1 MTSEHER
8 LEARLCEHLGRKHC
22 IVAGRG
28 ATAIYLALRALPVRR
43 GKIVLPSTL
52 CPGPANATLYAGFEP
67 IFCDISLGDFSMDS
81 ASLQRVLAMH
91 DDIVAIMPVHMN
103 GQAAPLAEITALAR
117 QRGIP
122 VIEDAAQALGGSYRG
137 TKLGALGDVSILSFG
152 HTKTLDVGWGGA
164 ALTDDDTLAARMR
177 EELRALPPCPANIGD
192 LYAEYRQVYYALK
205 PLTDLNPQ
213 LNALFVPLPELYR
226 AMHLFTLAEE
236 KVDSILTAFEALD
249 ARVTARRENARAYR
263 QHLQH
268 ADLQHPTLDEHDAP
282 WRYSFLVRSDRQKEI
297 TNALRA
303 ERIDVSNWY
312 PPLHPCYASG
322 RAQDPAL
329 FPNADFFGRH
339 VINLWVD
346 PGTPAEKIRHT
357 SERIIKILESS
368 NGQV

>member
-1 MTSEHER
+1 MTSAHER
-8 LEARLCEHLGRKHC
+8 LEARLCAYLGRKHC
-22 IVAGRG
+22 IVVGRG

-43 GKIVLPSTL
+43 GKVVLPSIL
-52 CPGPANATLYAGFEP
+52 CPSPANVTLYTGFEP
-67 IFCDISLGDFSMDS
+67 IFCDISLADFSMDP
-81 ASLQRVLAMH
+81 ASLQQVLSMH

-103 GQAAPLAEITALAR
+103 GQAAPMAEITALAR

-122 VIEDAAQALGGSYRG
+122 LIEDAAQALGGSYRG
-137 TKLGALGDVSILSFG
+137 RKLGALGDISILSFG

-213 LNALFVPLPELYR
+213 LNALFVPLPEIYR
-226 AMHLFTLAEE
+226 AMHLFKLAED
-236 KVDSILTAFEALD
+236 KVDPILTAFGDLE
-249 ARVTARRENARAYR
+249 ARVAARRENARAYR

-268 ADLQHPTLDEHDAP
+268 ADLQHPTLDAHDAP

-297 TNALRA
+297 TSALRE
-303 ERIDVSNWY
+303 ERLDVSNWY
-312 PPLHPCYASG
+312 PPLHPWYASG

-329 FPNADFFGRH
+329 FPNAGFFGRH

-357 SERIIKILESS
+357 SERILQILDSRR
-368 NGQV
+368 

>member
-8 LEARLCEHLGRKHC
+8 LEARLCDLLGRKHC

-28 ATAIYLALRALPVRR
+28 ATAIYLALRALPAAR
-43 GKIVLPSTL
+43 GKVVLPSIL
-52 CPGPANATLYAGFEP
+52 CPSPANVTLYAGFEP
-67 IFCDISLGDFSMDS
+67 IFCDISLTDFNMDP
-81 ASLQRVLAMH
+81 AALERVLAMH
-91 DDIVAIMPVHMN
+91 DDVAAIMPVHLN
-103 GQAAPLAEITALAR
+103 GQAAPMAEIGEIAR
-117 QRGIP
+117 RRGVP

-137 TKLGALGDVSILSFG
+137 QPLGGLGDISILSFG

-236 KVDSILTAFEALD
+236 KVDPILTALDDLD

-268 ADLQHPTLDEHDAP
+268 ADLQHSTLDEHDAP

-297 TNALRA
+297 TDALRA

-312 PPLHPCYASG
+312 PPLHPWYASG
-322 RAQDPAL
+322 RAQDAAL
-329 FPNADFFGRH
+329 FPNADFYGRH

-346 PGTPAEKIRHT
+346 PGTPAEKIRQT
-357 SERIIKILESS
+357 SERILQLLDSPR
-368 NGQV
+368 